1 MSDMLLSLSEES
13 FESSEILRLSLE
25 TILSGPAAQKQ
36 AKFIEPFIL
45 YTVFGFNQKEIA
57 DVLGLGRPVIS
68 WRLARAE
75 KELEILLR
83 ENGIEGY

>member
-1 MSDMLLSLSEES
+1 MNEIVTSLSEES
-13 FESSEILRLSLE
+13 FERSELLRLSLE
-25 TILSGPAAQKQ
+25 TVLSSTAAQKQ

-75 KELEILLR
+75 KELETILKN
-83 ENGIEGY
+83 NGIESY